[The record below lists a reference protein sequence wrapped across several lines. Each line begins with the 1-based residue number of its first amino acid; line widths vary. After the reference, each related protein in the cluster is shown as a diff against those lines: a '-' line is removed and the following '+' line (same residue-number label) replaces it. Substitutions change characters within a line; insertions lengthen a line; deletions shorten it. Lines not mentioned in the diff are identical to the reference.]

1 MNIKK
6 IVKRLLFLG
15 AGIKRRNKNSFM
27 MDCMAGCNYC
37 EGCEGYDKENSY
49 CKFEHSQT
57 EEYSAILRVLRECPN
72 LIYCIKWNLKRPL
85 P

>member
-1 MNIKK
+1 MNAKK

-15 AGIKRRNKNSFM
+15 AGIKRRTKNSFM

-37 EGCEGYDKENSY
+37 EGCEGYASY
-49 CKFEHSQT
+49 CKFECFQA
-57 EEYSAILRVLRECPN
+57 EEQKAILRVLREYPN
-72 LIYCIKWNLKRPL
+72 LIYCIKWNLKWPL